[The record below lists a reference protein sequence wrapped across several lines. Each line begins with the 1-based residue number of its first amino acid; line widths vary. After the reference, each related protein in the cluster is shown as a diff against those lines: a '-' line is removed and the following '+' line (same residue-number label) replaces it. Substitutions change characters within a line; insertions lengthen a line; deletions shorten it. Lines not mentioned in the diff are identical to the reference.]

1 MEKYSFLMSCYIKC
15 NVDEFITAV
24 DSMINQ
30 SLPPEQ
36 IVIVCDGAITDELN
50 EIILQYENANPD
62 LFTIVRLD
70 HNVGL
75 GLALRAGTEYCRN
88 EYIARMDSDD
98 ICDLD
103 RCRIQIEY
111 MVNNPDVD
119 VVGSNIAEF
128 IGDINNIVGIRQ
140 VPQNNEE
147 IVKYMKSR
155 CPMNHV
161 TVILKKSSLEKAGGY
176 MHWWLNE
183 DSYLWVRMYLAGCRF
198 YNFQDNLVKVRVGA
212 DMYARRG
219 GYKYYKS
226 EKDLFKFMYKNKIIN
241 WFQYQNAKFIR
252 FTVQV
257 LMPNNIRQWFF
268 TKFARQKSN
277 DNK

>member
-1 MEKYSFLMSCYIKC
+1 MEKYSFLMTCYIKSK
-15 NVDEFITAV
+15 VDEFITAV
-24 DSMINQ
+24 DSMVNQ
-30 SLPPEQ
+30 TLPPEQ
-36 IVIVCDGAITDELN
+36 LVIVCDGAITDELN
-50 EIILQYENANPD
+50 DVINKYNNANPD

-70 HNVGL
+70 KNVGQ
-75 GLALRAGTEYCRN
+75 GLAARAGTEYCRN
-88 EYIARMDSDD
+88 EFIARMDSDD
-98 ICDLD
+98 VCDID
-103 RCRIQIEY
+103 RCRKQIEY
-111 MVNNPDVD
+111 MVNNTDID

-128 IGDINNIVGIRQ
+128 MGDINNIVAIRE

-155 CPMNHV
+155 CPMNNV
-161 TVILKKSSLEKAGGY
+161 TVMIKKSSLEKAGGY

-198 YNFQDNLVKVRVGA
+198 YNFQENLVKVRVGA

-226 EKDLFKFMYKNKIIN
+226 ERDLYKFMYKNKVIN
-241 WFQYQNAKFIR
+241 WFQYQKVKFIR

-257 LMPNNIRQWFF
+257 LMTNRMRQWFF
-268 TKFARQKSN
+268 TKFARRKIN
-277 DNK
+277 ANT